1 MNEEFIKE
9 RYTLQDVL
17 DIVHKLRQPDGC
29 PWDSVQTYE
38 SMKKCV
44 TDEAEEVV
52 EAVDNNDYIN
62 LREELGDLLLQVLMY
77 AEIAKERSE
86 FTLEDVVNELGKKL
100 IRRHPN
106 VFTQEEE
113 VAKLNIEEG
122 LSIWKAVKKKE
133 KADRLLEYERAYKE
147 GRISKELLEIKR
159 KSIQS

>member
-1 MNEEFIKE
+1 M
-9 RYTLQDVL
+9 
-17 DIVHKLRQPDGC
+17 
-29 PWDSVQTYE
+29 
-38 SMKKCV
+38 
-44 TDEAEEVV
+44 

-86 FTLEDVVNELGKKL
+86 FTLEDVVDELGKKL